1 MTSRHDVTSRCK
13 EGVKRNL
20 AGLLNSTSF
29 FLHLRFNQK
38 WRHSEVRFGFFL
50 PWSDVI
56 NFVCKKEWQKG
67 LTKLNFR
74 DVRDNC
80 FGVSGSVDHC
90 DTQEDQFPVG
100 NQIPCCWCRDVSGNC
115 PQISYSTQNSFK
127 HNLLIKHWSFQY
139 KNLWPTP
146 WLKNGAKGAESFGFK
161 LVSKQNKKVG
171 TFLTYYYFSVTLT
184 KQASFLQL

>member
-38 WRHSEVRFGFFL
+38 WRHSEFRFGFFL

-56 NFVCKKEWQKG
+56 NFVCKKEWRKG

-90 DTQEDQFPVG
+90 DTQEDQFPVATVVMWAAIVP
-100 NQIPCCWCRDVSGNC
+100 NKFNTKIVQTQFINRSVFS
-115 PQISYSTQNSFK
+115 IQNSEANSLVK
-127 HNLLIKHWSFQY
+127 K
-139 KNLWPTP
+139 
-146 WLKNGAKGAESFGFK
+146 GAKGDK
-161 LVSKQNKKVG
+161 YLDINRYQKQ
-171 TFLTYYYFSVTLT
+171 T
-184 KQASFLQL
+184 KRFDNF